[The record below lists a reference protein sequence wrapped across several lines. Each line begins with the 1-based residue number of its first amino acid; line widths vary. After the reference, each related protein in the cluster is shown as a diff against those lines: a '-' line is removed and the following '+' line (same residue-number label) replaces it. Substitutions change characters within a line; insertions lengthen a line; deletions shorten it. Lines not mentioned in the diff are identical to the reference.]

1 MEAKFLFRPCASIAP
16 SLESRVGRG
25 HEKST
30 IENDQKRNGLLNMP
44 RLRTMEELKRNGNE
58 ERLGGEIGRR
68 AKGDRR
74 RIAKESD
81 WRQKQGE
88 TKARMLAF

>member
-1 MEAKFLFRPCASIAP
+1 VEAKFLFRPCASIAP

-81 WRQKQGE
+81 RRQKRGE
-88 TKARMLAF
+88 TKARMPAF

>member
-1 MEAKFLFRPCASIAP
+1 MEAKFLFRPCASIAAG
-16 SLESRVGRG
+16 LGSRVGRG

-81 WRQKQGE
+81 WRQKRGE
-88 TKARMLAF
+88 TKAKKLAF

>member
-16 SLESRVGRG
+16 SLELRVGRG

-81 WRQKQGE
+81 WRQKRGE
-88 TKARMLAF
+88 TKARMPAF